1 MSDER
6 FIDQPP
12 EGLEGWREVW
22 RDDRRYRPRAGI
34 LARLLR
40 SVSSLLVRASGDSE
54 RQRGFN
60 LVALD
65 LISDLRGDLAALRED
80 VRRTHEELTRDLK
93 AVEANL
99 ARDLEA
105 HVARMEELVPIA
117 VRRGD
122 ALVAAID
129 RKIEGVAG
137 RLRDL
142 STPVIGPNAPPSA
155 FRSDFV
161 YRRLEDALRG
171 SESEVREAARHYL
184 RYAREQSPVIDVGCG
199 RGELLALCRDEGI
212 AAKGYDTNERSV
224 ADLVGRGLDASVG
237 SIPGCFANVESGSV
251 GTIVAMHVVEHL
263 PSDVLFTLFTEAS
276 RALRSG
282 GYLAI
287 ETPNAASLVVSAT
300 ELWKDPT
307 HLGPRHLAALVT
319 LGRETGFEVAES
331 STGAPFPESDR
342 LQVSPEASDEL
353 RSLVG
358 RLNQILYGDQNLRV
372 VLRNRRG

>member
-6 FIDQPP
+6 FIDRPP

-22 RDDRRYRPRAGI
+22 RDDRRYPPRAGL
-34 LARLLR
+34 LAQLLR
-40 SVSSLLVRASGDSE
+40 RVSSFLLRGSGDSE

-60 LVALD
+60 LVLLD
-65 LISDLRGDLAALRED
+65 LLSDLRSDLAAARED
-80 VRRTHEELTRDLK
+80 ARRASEDLARDLK
-93 AVEANL
+93 GVEANL

-122 ALVAAID
+122 ALVAAVD
-129 RKIEGVAG
+129 RKVEGVAA
-137 RLRDL
+137 RLRDISAPL
-142 STPVIGPNAPPSA
+142 VGPDAPPSA

-171 SESEVREAARHYL
+171 SEAEVREAARHYL
-184 RYAREQSPVIDVGCG
+184 SYLREQSPVIDVGCG
-199 RGELLALCRDEGI
+199 RGELLALCHEEGI
-212 AAKGYDTNERSV
+212 AAKGFDTNERSV
-224 ADLVGRGLDASVG
+224 ADLVAKGLAASVG
-237 SIPGCFANVESGSV
+237 SIPGCLATEASGSA

-263 PSDVLFTLFTEAS
+263 PADVIFALFTESARVL
-276 RALRSG
+276 RAG
-282 GYLAI
+282 GYLVI
-287 ETPNAASLVVSAT
+287 ETPNAESVVVSST

-319 LGRETGFEVAES
+319 LGRETGFDIAES

-342 LQVSPEASDEL
+342 IQLSPQASDEI
-353 RSLVG
+353 RALVA
-358 RLNQILYGDQNLRV
+358 RLNEILYGDQNLRV
-372 VLRNRRG
+372 VLRKRRA